1 MKITDPSFSG
11 TSVLSGS
18 LNVSGSINLNGE
30 ALEPLRTPTV
40 TSITPT
46 SIKET
51 DSSYSFTVIGT
62 NFDNGATGILIG
74 SNNTEFA
81 PTTSTRNSATQLTLF
96 YSSSARL
103 TGSLEPY
110 SVKVTNQNG
119 FNFTKSNQVSINDK
133 PLWITEAGRIGTVY
147 AENSITASLFIS
159 ASDEEGDYPI
169 SYSLETGTLPTGLS
183 LITSSGEITGSST
196 ILSGSGDTPSVS
208 GVQYNLTFKATDNA
222 GVYTTRN
229 FNILLKWVLGST
241 PALAASSAEA
251 LYADNSNFSSGVYY
265 IDTPD
270 GGVQQVYC
278 LNDGTNG
285 WMLVGRVA
293 ADASSNITSTFS
305 TQRALTDIT
314 QGGTSIFSADFGT
327 YNTSRVMIW
336 GATDFT
342 NTGTTTINWIYG
354 IPSSR
359 PNFRMWISNIGSDSS
374 STSYTDMGLIV
385 NGASNQKNGHVC
397 DGAWDGPFK
406 GSRWTNASYTTHG
419 ISDPSAG
426 LATRVAPGRF
436 STPGSS
442 AFYMNGAQDAKFSV
456 SAASFQS
463 GQDSDG
469 VNSSL
474 FGLDDNLRSFY
485 DAYPSTYVN
494 NSSVLDYSSAVTFWI
509 R

>member
-229 FNILLKWVLGST
+229 FNILLKF
-241 PALAASSAEA
+241 PIF
-251 LYADNSNFSSGVYY
+251 N
-265 IDTPD
+265 
-270 GGVQQVYC
+270 
-278 LNDGTNG
+278 
-285 WMLVGRVA
+285 
-293 ADASSNITSTFS
+293 
-305 TQRALTDIT
+305 ALTVVHK
-314 QGGTSIFSADFGT
+314 FKL
-327 YNTSRVMIW
+327 
-336 GATDFT
+336 
-342 NTGTTTINWIYG
+342 TG
-354 IPSSR
+354 
-359 PNFRMWISNIGSDSS
+359 
-374 STSYTDMGLIV
+374 IV
-385 NGASNQKNGHVC
+385 
-397 DGAWDGPFK
+397 
-406 GSRWTNASYTTHG
+406 
-419 ISDPSAG
+419 
-426 LATRVAPGRF
+426 L
-436 STPGSS
+436 
-442 AFYMNGAQDAKFSV
+442 
-456 SAASFQS
+456 
-463 GQDSDG
+463 
-469 VNSSL
+469 
-474 FGLDDNLRSFY
+474 
-485 DAYPSTYVN
+485 
-494 NSSVLDYSSAVTFWI
+494 
-509 R
+509 